1 MILNIMLYECLIE
14 RVTSNQINSF
24 RDDDSMCFVCEIN
37 EQIPSNK
44 VNEIN

>member
-1 MILNIMLYECLIE
+1 MLYVCLIE
-14 RVTSNQINSF
+14 RVASNQINSF
-24 RDDDSMCFVCEIN
+24 RDYDSLCYVCEIN